1 MCLEKDVLNKIK
13 HTSLSQH
20 FSQVLEWPW
29 STLIHYRS
37 RNWNS
42 GWSQMALRALFK
54 SNGLSLCF
62 LAYISLASYLLLLLR
77 NWRMKAI
84 KMWKKNGFSHLDFSL
99 GSLHYIS
106 FTWTL
111 VNAEGTVQII
121 AEVVLVLNVNKC
133 NERNREVLLQ
143 Y

>member
-84 KMWKKNGFSHLDFSL
+84 KMWKKILTTTKPRLDINHYYNSYC
-99 GSLHYIS
+99 GSTFHVFPNLIL
-106 FTWTL
+106 TL
-111 VNAEGTVQII
+111 T
-121 AEVVLVLNVNKC
+121 L
-133 NERNREVLLQ
+133 
-143 Y
+143 YYT